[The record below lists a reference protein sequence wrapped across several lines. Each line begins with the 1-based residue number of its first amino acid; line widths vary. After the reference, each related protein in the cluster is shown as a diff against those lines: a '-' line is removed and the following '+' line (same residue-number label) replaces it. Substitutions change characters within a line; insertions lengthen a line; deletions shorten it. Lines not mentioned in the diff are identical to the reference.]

1 MKYENETEMLECY
14 LIDRDND
21 LMYWESCDH
30 FPREGKLE
38 SYQIHKI
45 KSALAEIRR
54 LLDKRYPLKAKKVM
68 KDLDIYIY
76 ECTKFQSYNY
86 FDELQRDSHY
96 AY

>member
-1 MKYENETEMLECY
+1 MKYANETEMLECY

-21 LMYWESCDH
+21 LMYWEREGF
-30 FPREGKLE
+30 FPTEGKLE
-38 SYQIHKI
+38 DYQIHKV
-45 KSALAEIRR
+45 KLGLAEIRR
-54 LLDKRYPLKAKKVM
+54 LLKARYPLKAKKIM

-76 ECTKFQSYNY
+76 DCTQHLSYNY